1 MAPPEELLP
10 ASSRLDETPD
20 GATGR
25 LGMDETGR
33 LGMDATGRLGIDATG
48 RLGIDATGR
57 LGIDATGRLG
67 TDATGRMLRTGPLF
81 RANGFVAGAATF
93 GRGFDAATFGRD
105 VGLSTG
111 AVGLRAGAAATG
123 TFGRDVGLSTGAGT
137 SASGASEPAAGVG
150 RCRATGA
157 LEMIGERVG
166 ALLLAIAGET
176 SLGAA
181 GGMPFGALVVCAFD
195 TVGAT
200 MGEVLFWTA
209 EVFKANGA
217 EDGTVAFDAV
227 ALFVIVGVAAGDKVT
242 FVVFEVELPTTV
254 AFEPAEVTADVSFLA
269 MVLLLDMLPVGKRLG
284 ASLGVSL
291 GCALGLVDCSNGVSL
306 G

>member
-1 MAPPEELLP
+1 MAPPDELLP
-10 ASSRLDETPD
+10 TSSRLDETPD

-48 RLGIDATGR
+48 RLG
-57 LGIDATGRLG
+57 

-81 RANGFVAGAATF
+81 RANGFVAG
-93 GRGFDAATFGRD
+93 AATFGRD

-137 SASGASEPAAGVG
+137 SASGASEPAVGVG

-157 LEMIGERVG
+157 LVMIGERVG
-166 ALLLAIAGET
+166 AAIAGET

-181 GGMPFGALVVCAFD
+181 GGMPFGALVVRAFD

-209 EVFKANGA
+209 EVLKANGA

-291 GCALGLVDCSNGVSL
+291 GCALGLVDCSNGASL